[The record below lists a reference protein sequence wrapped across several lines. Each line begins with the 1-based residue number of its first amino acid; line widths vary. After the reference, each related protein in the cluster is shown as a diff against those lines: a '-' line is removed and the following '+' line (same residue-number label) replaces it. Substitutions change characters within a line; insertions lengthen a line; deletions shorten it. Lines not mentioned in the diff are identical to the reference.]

1 MILPLLFFSTCESNF
16 IETNVYENDDFQ
28 ITRCRDINL
37 RYTRAPRAIID
48 PALREPI
55 KKSNVLYG
63 IVMERDISKDSRTF
77 ALASVP
83 PRFIKVT

>member
-1 MILPLLFFSTCESNF
+1 MFTKKMNF
-16 IETNVYENDDFQ
+16 RSQDDETLIFH
-28 ITRCRDINL
+28 
-37 RYTRAPRAIID
+37 TRAPRAIID